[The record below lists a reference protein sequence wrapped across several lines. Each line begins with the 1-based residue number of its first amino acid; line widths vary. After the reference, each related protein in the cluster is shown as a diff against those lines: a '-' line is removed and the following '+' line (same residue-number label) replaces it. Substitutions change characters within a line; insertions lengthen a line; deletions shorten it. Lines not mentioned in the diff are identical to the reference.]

1 MLLMLKKEKSVL
13 IPKDLPLAT
22 FGELLIVLSIKVNL
36 LYNGPEVL
44 SSASDKVKVFANNFS

>member
-1 MLLMLKKEKSVL
+1 MLKKEKSVL

-22 FGELLIVLSIKVNL
+22 FGELIIVLSIKLNL